1 MSLEDFEFGRVLG
14 KGVFGSVIIVKR
26 KQDKEIY
33 AMKRVKISGLT
44 KRELEIIK
52 LLVGGLYNKEIAHNL
67 NISEKTVKNHI
78 SSIFKKINVSDRTQA
93 AVYAIKNNLVEI

>member
-44 KRELEIIK
+44 
-52 LLVGGLYNKEIAHNL
+52 
-67 NISEKTVKNHI
+67 
-78 SSIFKKINVSDRTQA
+78 
-93 AVYAIKNNLVEI
+93 

>member
-1 MSLEDFEFGRVLG
+1 MSIEDFEFGRVLG

-44 KRELEIIK
+44 KRELENSFNEVRLLALLIIK
-52 LLVGGLYNKEIAHNL
+52 ML
-67 NISEKTVKNHI
+67 
-78 SSIFKKINVSDRTQA
+78 
-93 AVYAIKNNLVEI
+93 